1 MNESKISV
9 RYAKAFFLTAKEEK
23 VLEEIAEDV
32 KLLQASLKV
41 PGFQE
46 FLESPIIKTSEK
58 KKLIDSVFEKEF
70 NKLTYIFLT
79 LILKNKREHY
89 LRDILRNF
97 IDLYKEEHGIK
108 QAKLTVSSS
117 VSNEYQQK
125 FISLLEEAFN
135 AKIELEQVI
144 DKDLIGGFIL
154 KVEDQQFDASVKTQ
168 LKRVKKKLLETSLV
182 NN

>member
-32 KLLQASLKV
+32 KLLQTSLKV
-41 PGFQE
+41 TGFQE

-70 NKLTYIFLT
+70 NKLTYIFLN

-108 QAKLTVSSS
+108 QAKLTMSSS

-125 FISLLEEAFN
+125 FISLLEKAFN
-135 AKIELEQVI
+135 AKIELEEFV